1 MRKSVCGLLMM
12 LALPLAAEPATVN
25 LNEADAETL
34 SASLSGIGQAKAEAI
49 VAWRRDHG
57 PFRQVQDLAQVKG
70 IGPGLLKKNKDR
82 LRLR

>member
-1 MRKSVCGLLMM
+1 MRNGVFGLLMM

-34 SASLSGIGQAKAEAI
+34 SATLSGIGQAKAEAI

>member
-1 MRKSVCGLLMM
+1 MRKGVCGLLMM

-70 IGPGLLKKNKDR
+70 IGSGLLKKNKDR